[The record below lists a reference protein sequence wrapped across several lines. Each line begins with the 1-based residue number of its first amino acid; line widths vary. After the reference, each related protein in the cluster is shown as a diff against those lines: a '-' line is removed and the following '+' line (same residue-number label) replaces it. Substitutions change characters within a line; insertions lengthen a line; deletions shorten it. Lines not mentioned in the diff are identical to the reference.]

1 MRKIKVRVLALVAV
15 MALLLALPLAVSA
28 QQVPPHVIIGKA
40 TLNGA
45 PAHEGTMVTAMVD
58 GQKAGST
65 MVMGAEGK
73 FETLLVMGPG
83 DEITFMIGDAMAME
97 KVPWMQGGA
106 AMQNLNAEPG
116 GMMPEPVDMVMPEK
130 GDKGARGSMGP
141 AGAAG
146 ADGAPGATGP
156 QGPPGPSG
164 SSGSAG
170 AVGAAG
176 ADGAEGPQGPAG
188 TQGQM
193 GPQGGGGI
201 LGILGF
207 ILAIVALIG
216 VVGVYFASRSNA

>member
-1 MRKIKVRVLALVAV
+1 MRKIKVRVLAVIAV

-58 GQKAGST
+58 GQKAGSST
-65 MVMGAEGK
+65 VMGAEGK

-83 DEITFMIGDAMAME
+83 EEITFMIGSSMAME

-106 AMQNLNAEPG
+106 MMQNLNADPG

-130 GDKGARGSMGP
+130 GEKGDKGARGSM
-141 AGAAG
+141 GAAG

-156 QGPPGPSG
+156 QGPPGP
-164 SSGSAG
+164 SGSAG

>member
-58 GQKAGST
+58 GQKAGSST
-65 MVMGAEGK
+65 VMGAEGK

-83 DEITFMIGDAMAME
+83 DEITFMIGDSMAME

-106 AMQNLNAEPG
+106 MMQNLNAEPG

-130 GDKGARGSMGP
+130 GEKGDKGARGSMGQP
-141 AGAAG
+141 GAAG
-146 ADGAPGATGP
+146 ACRSRRSRRSRRVTRV
-156 QGPPGPSG
+156 PPGPPEPLAPLARTVRKGLRAPPVLRARWARRAAAESWASWD
-164 SSGSAG
+164 SSW
-170 AVGAAG
+170 
-176 ADGAEGPQGPAG
+176 
-188 TQGQM
+188 
-193 GPQGGGGI
+193 
-201 LGILGF
+201 
-207 ILAIVALIG
+207 
-216 VVGVYFASRSNA
+216 R

>member
-1 MRKIKVRVLALVAV
+1 MSKVKVRVLALVAV

-83 DEITFMIGDAMAME
+83 EEITFMIGDSMAME

-130 GDKGARGSMGP
+130 GEKGDKGARGSMGQPGAAGAAGP
-141 AGAAG
+141 AGAA
-146 ADGAPGATGP
+146 
-156 QGPPGPSG
+156 
-164 SSGSAG
+164 
-170 AVGAAG
+170 GAAG

>member
-58 GQKAGST
+58 GQKAGSAE
-65 MVMGAEGK
+65 VMGAEGK

-83 DEITFMIGDAMAME
+83 DEITFMIGDSMAME

-106 AMQNLNAEPG
+106 MMQNLNAEPG
-116 GMMPEPVDMVMPEK
+116 GMMPEAVDMVMPEKGEK
-130 GDKGARGSMGP
+130 GDKGARGSMGQPGAAGPAGP

-146 ADGAPGATGP
+146 S
-156 QGPPGPSG
+156 QGPPGP
-164 SSGSAG
+164 SGSAG

>member
-1 MRKIKVRVLALVAV
+1 MSKIKVRVLALVAV

-83 DEITFMIGDAMAME
+83 EEITFMIGDAMAME

-130 GDKGARGSMGP
+130 GEKGDKGARGSMGP
-141 AGAAG
+141 AGPA
-146 ADGAPGATGP
+146 
-156 QGPPGPSG
+156 
-164 SSGSAG
+164 
-170 AVGAAG
+170 GAAG

>member
-1 MRKIKVRVLALVAV
+1 MSKIKVRVLALVAV

-83 DEITFMIGDAMAME
+83 DEITFMIGDSMAME

-130 GDKGARGSMGP
+130 GDKGDKGARGSMGP
-141 AGAAG
+141 AG

>member
-83 DEITFMIGDAMAME
+83 DEITFMIGDSMAME

-106 AMQNLNAEPG
+106 MMQNLNAEPG
-116 GMMPEPVDMVMPEK
+116 GMMPEPVDMVMPAKGEK

-141 AGAAG
+141 AGADGPAG
-146 ADGAPGATGP
+146 AAGAAGAKGDRGP
-156 QGPPGPSG
+156 A
-164 SSGSAG
+164 GSA
-170 AVGAAG
+170 GAAG
-176 ADGAEGPQGPAG
+176 ADGADGADGPQGPAG